1 MARWELN
8 NGRIR
13 CFGKVSVKRYEPMS
27 LAALIQSVDEIE
39 NALLRAKANI
49 SIFQVVQKKIT

>member
-1 MARWELN
+1 MEEYDVL
-8 NGRIR
+8 
-13 CFGKVSVKRYEPMS
+13 GKYQSSDEPMS